1 MKNDFKSFSTSIADV
16 LPPVN
21 NKTSSETTTNDHTK
35 LINSLLLSDD
45 NTNYDQ
51 PENFL
56 EIEIVSAR
64 TYNQDNSFVTIY
76 KDTSTNIKGTV
87 QNKQPVYTD
96 YEIICRTN
104 ISLFKKH
111 ISKVRRRYSDFVFF
125 KKCLLQELALNI
137 ANSNNNNSS
146 KINIPDVPSK
156 MILNNRFNYELIHI
170 RLLELEKWLQMVVGH
185 PLLRS
190 NSKVLKRF
198 IQEESFVG

>member
-1 MKNDFKSFSTSIADV
+1 MKQEFKSFSTSIADV
-16 LPPVN
+16 LPPINSKSPSDSATN
-21 NKTSSETTTNDHTK
+21 NHTK

-64 TYNQDNSFVTIY
+64 TYNQDNTFVTIY
-76 KDTSTNIKGTV
+76 KDTPENIKGTT

-104 ISLFKKH
+104 ISLFKKK
-111 ISKVRRRYSDFVFF
+111 ISKVRRRYSDFVYF
-125 KKCLLQELALNI
+125 KKCILQELALNI
-137 ANSNNNNSS
+137 ANNNNNSS
-146 KINIPDVPSK
+146 KINIPEVPSK
-156 MILNNRFNYELIHI
+156 MILNNRFNFDLINI
-170 RLLELEKWLQMVVGH
+170 RLKELEKWLQIIVGH

>member
-1 MKNDFKSFSTSIADV
+1 MKNEFKSFSTLIADV
-16 LPPVN
+16 LPPIGS
-21 NKTSSETTTNDHTK
+21 KTSSSETTNDHTK

-111 ISKVRRRYSDFVFF
+111 ISRVRRRYSDFVFF

-137 ANSNNNNSS
+137 ANNSSNSS

-156 MILNNRFNYELIHI
+156 MILNNRFNYDLIHI
-170 RLLELEKWLQMVVGH
+170 RLLELEKWLQMIVGH

>member
-1 MKNDFKSFSTSIADV
+1 MKNEFKSFSTSIADV
-16 LPPVN
+16 LPPIN
-21 NKTSSETTTNDHTK
+21 TKTASSPTTNDHTK

-137 ANSNNNNSS
+137 ANNNSNSS

-156 MILNNRFNYELIHI
+156 MILNNRFNYDLIHI
-170 RLLELEKWLQMVVGH
+170 RLLELEKWLQMIVGH

>member
-1 MKNDFKSFSTSIADV
+1 MKSEFKSFSSSIADV
-16 LPPVN
+16 LPPIVGTSQATADTN
-21 NKTSSETTTNDHTK
+21 NHAK

-76 KDTSTNIKGTV
+76 KDSSTDIKGTV

-104 ISLFKKH
+104 IPLFKKK
-111 ISKVRRRYSDFVFF
+111 ISKVRRRYSDFVYF
-125 KKCLLQELALNI
+125 KKCILQELALNI
-137 ANSNNNNSS
+137 ANNNNNSG
-146 KINIPDVPSK
+146 KINIPEVPSK
-156 MILNNRFNYELIHI
+156 MILNNRFNYDLIHI
-170 RLLELEKWLQMVVGH
+170 RLIELEKWLQTVVGH